1 MKSNL
6 AAILLVLA
14 CLGLGAVLWEQN
26 QKHADQRQSLDQ
38 SINSLSNNV
47 ATLNGQ
53 LAVQGFARTNLEINL
68 AVTQS
73 KASNDLAEAKAM
85 LSTTS
90 ARLEKSQEDATTYS
104 NHVTTLTSQLTE
116 QLLARAKLET
126 NLAFTERKAANEL
139 ASVRADLSTTAASL
153 EKSQAEAKA
162 AAAAIAAANLAIAEK
177 DKKISALES
186 QNADLDKEA
195 IRLRNSLTNIE
206 AQIQAAKKKLDA
218 AEGDQQLL
226 LAEWKKA
233 EAQKAE
239 LEKKFSDLAVLKE
252 RVKTL
257 RDNIAIDRR
266 LDYIRR
272 GLYDAGEQKAGD
284 RMINPPV
291 AGPPATNKSLDV
303 ELHQGGEIKVNPPAS
318 TNAPSARAP
327 SAGAAPARAPSA
339 RQAPDY
345 GL

>member
-26 QKHADQRQSLDQ
+26 QKHADQTQSLDQ
-38 SINSLSNNV
+38 TITSYSNNL
-47 ATLNGQ
+47 TSLKGQ
-53 LAVQGFARTNLEINL
+53 LTVQGFARTNLEINL
-68 AVTQS
+68 AATQS
-73 KASNDLAEAKAM
+73 KASNDLAEVRAM

-90 ARLEKSQEDATTYS
+90 ARLEKSQEDATAFS

-116 QLLARAKLET
+116 QLLARAQLET

-139 ASVRADLSTTAASL
+139 ATVRADLSTTTASL

-162 AAAAIAAANLAIAEK
+162 AAAAIAAANAAIAEK
-177 DKKISALES
+177 DKRISALES
-186 QNADLDKEA
+186 QNTELDKEA
-195 IRLRNSLTNIE
+195 SDLRISLTNIQ
-206 AQIQAAKKKLDA
+206 AQIQAARKKLDA

-226 LAEWKKA
+226 MAEWTKA
-233 EAQKAE
+233 QAQKEE

-252 RVKTL
+252 RVRTL

-284 RMINPPV
+284 HMINPPV
-291 AGPPATNKSLDV
+291 AGPAATNKSLDV
-303 ELHQGGEIKVNPPAS
+303 ELHQGGEIKLNPPAS

-327 SAGAAPARAPSA
+327 SASAPPARAPSA